1 KTTFISLLC
10 RFYEP
15 TAGRIL
21 IDGVP
26 MQDRSLS
33 WLQSEFGIVLQ
44 DPHLFSG
51 TVMENIRYG
60 RLEATDEQVLEAAR
74 LVGADPFIEKLKGG
88 FLFEVGE
95 GGSRLSAGER
105 QLVSFARALLKDPS
119 VLVMDEATSH
129 IDTETEHHIQKG
141 LARILENRTCVVIAH
156 RLSTIENADRI
167 LVVHAGEIVEEGNHA
182 ELMALGGRYHKLH
195 AHQSLTASN
204 ESW

>member
-1 KTTFISLLC
+1 
-10 RFYEP
+10 
-15 TAGRIL
+15 
-21 IDGVP
+21 
-26 MQDRSLS
+26 MQERSLS

-74 LVGADPFIEKLKGG
+74 LVGADPFIKKLKNEY
-88 FLFEVGE
+88 LFEVGE

-141 LARILENRTCVVIAH
+141 LNHILKDRTCFVIAH

-167 LVVHAGEIVEEGNHA
+167 LVVHEGRIVEEGDHA
-182 ELMALGGRYHKLH
+182 SLMAQGGRYSRLH

>member
-1 KTTFISLLC
+1 
-10 RFYEP
+10 
-15 TAGRIL
+15 
-21 IDGVP
+21 
-26 MQDRSLS
+26 
-33 WLQSEFGIVLQ
+33 
-44 DPHLFSG
+44 
-51 TVMENIRYG
+51 MENIRYG
-60 RLEATDEQVLEAAR
+60 RLEATDEQVLEAAN
-74 LVGADPFIEKLKGG
+74 LVGADPFIKKLKNEY
-88 FLFEVGE
+88 LFEVGE

-141 LARILENRTCVVIAH
+141 LNQFLKNRTCFVIAH

-167 LVVHAGEIVEEGNHA
+167 LVVHEGRIVEEGDHA
-182 ELMALGGRYHKLH
+182 SLMKLGGRFSRLH